1 MANLDS
7 VWLKADRSLAG
18 GLLDICRSQE
28 MEFAAGATL
37 WFALILLV
45 SSIG

>member
-18 GLLDICRSQE
+18 ELWDICRSEE
-28 MEFAAGATL
+28 MEFAAGAAL
-37 WFALILLV
+37 WLALILLV
-45 SSIG
+45 AAIG

>member
-18 GLLDICRSQE
+18 GLWDICRSEE
-28 MEFAAGATL
+28 MEFATGAAL
-37 WFALILLV
+37 WLTLILLV
-45 SSIG
+45 GWLG